1 MKKILSISVATLCL
15 YFAFQQVNLEDINR
29 ALFTANLFYVFLATL
44 ITFITFILR
53 SIRWRMLLN
62 TPRELSFVQYMS
74 STHIGYF
81 LNNILPFRAG
91 DLGRAQ
97 LLSNQSKEIRF
108 SFLVGSLV
116 AEKIIDLWIIG
127 FFSIFIIFSGYQDVL
142 GFKFSLIIL
151 LLYIITSTIIFGRNS
166 IVNIVQEK
174 FSITR
179 NFIDGYLLVSKNKIK
194 LVGISI
200 LLWCSFVVYIYLVL
214 QALNIN
220 LTTQQYIGLTIISS
234 IVTSLPVAPAAI
246 GTYHLAVIYCLSLYG
261 INIDLAQTAAILM
274 HSLFLVYTI
283 IFGYIFLSFEKI
295 DLKTL
300 INDDKN

>member
-142 GFKFSLIIL
+142 DFKFSLIIL

-166 IVNIVQEK
+166 LVNIVQEK
-174 FSITR
+174 FSITK

-194 LVGISI
+194 LGSISI

-214 QALNIN
+214 QALDIN

>member
-44 ITFITFILR
+44 INFITFILR
-53 SIRWRMLLN
+53 SIRWRILLN
-62 TPRELSFVQYMS
+62 TPKELSFVQYMS

-142 GFKFSLIIL
+142 DFKFSLIIL

-166 IVNIVQEK
+166 LVNIVQEK
-174 FSITR
+174 FSITK

-194 LVGISI
+194 LGSISI

-214 QALNIN
+214 QALDIN

>member
-1 MKKILSISVATLCL
+1 LKKILSISVATLCL

-53 SIRWRMLLN
+53 SIRWRMLLK

-166 IVNIVQEK
+166 LVNIVQEK

>member
-108 SFLVGSLV
+108 SFLFGSLV

-166 IVNIVQEK
+166 VVNIVQEK

-295 DLKTL
+295 NLKTL

>member
-166 IVNIVQEK
+166 LVNIVQEK

-261 INIDLAQTAAILM
+261 TNIDLAQTAAILM

>member
-53 SIRWRMLLN
+53 SIRWRILLN
-62 TPRELSFVQYMS
+62 TPKELSFVQYMS

-166 IVNIVQEK
+166 LVNIVQEK
-174 FSITR
+174 FSITK

-214 QALNIN
+214 QALDIN

>member
-53 SIRWRMLLN
+53 SIRWRILLN
-62 TPRELSFVQYMS
+62 TPKELSFVQYMS

-142 GFKFSLIIL
+142 DFKFSLIIL

-166 IVNIVQEK
+166 LVNIVQEK
-174 FSITR
+174 FSITK

-194 LVGISI
+194 LGSISI

-214 QALNIN
+214 QALDIN

-295 DLKTL
+295 DLKTI

>member
-29 ALFTANLFYVFLATL
+29 ALLTAKLFYVFLATL

-166 IVNIVQEK
+166 LVNIVQEK

>member
-194 LVGISI
+194 LVSISI

>member
-15 YFAFQQVNLEDINR
+15 YFAFQQVDLEDINR
-29 ALFTANLFYVFLATL
+29 VLFTANLFYVFLATL

-166 IVNIVQEK
+166 LVNIVQEK
-174 FSITR
+174 FSITK

-194 LVGISI
+194 LGSISI

-214 QALNIN
+214 QALDIN

-300 INDDKN
+300 INDNKN

>member
-1 MKKILSISVATLCL
+1 LKKILSISVATLCL

-166 IVNIVQEK
+166 LVNIVQEK

-194 LVGISI
+194 LVSISI

>member
-1 MKKILSISVATLCL
+1 LKKILSISVATLCL

-53 SIRWRMLLN
+53 SIRWRMLLK

-166 IVNIVQEK
+166 IINIVQEK

-214 QALNIN
+214 QALDIN

>member
-1 MKKILSISVATLCL
+1 
-15 YFAFQQVNLEDINR
+15 
-29 ALFTANLFYVFLATL
+29 
-44 ITFITFILR
+44 
-53 SIRWRMLLN
+53 MLLN

-108 SFLVGSLV
+108 SFLFGSLV

-166 IVNIVQEK
+166 LVNIVQEK

>member
-53 SIRWRMLLN
+53 SIRWRILLN

-142 GFKFSLIIL
+142 DFKFSLIIL

-166 IVNIVQEK
+166 LVNIVQEK
-174 FSITR
+174 FSITK

-194 LVGISI
+194 LGSISI

-214 QALNIN
+214 QALDIN

-295 DLKTL
+295 DLKTI

>member
-91 DLGRAQ
+91 DLGRSQ

-214 QALNIN
+214 QALDIN

-300 INDDKN
+300 INDNKN

>member
-53 SIRWRMLLN
+53 SIRWRILLN
-62 TPRELSFVQYMS
+62 TPKELSFVQYMS

-142 GFKFSLIIL
+142 DFKFSLIIL

-166 IVNIVQEK
+166 LVNIVQEK

>member
-166 IVNIVQEK
+166 IINIVQEK

-214 QALNIN
+214 QALDIN

>member
-1 MKKILSISVATLCL
+1 LKKILSISVATLCL

-29 ALFTANLFYVFLATL
+29 ALLTANLFYVFLATL

-166 IVNIVQEK
+166 LVNIVQEK

>member
-1 MKKILSISVATLCL
+1 LKKILSISVATLCL

-166 IVNIVQEK
+166 LVNIVQEK

-234 IVTSLPVAPAAI
+234 IVTSLPIAPAAI

>member
-53 SIRWRMLLN
+53 SIRWRILLN
-62 TPRELSFVQYMS
+62 TPKELSFVQYMS

-142 GFKFSLIIL
+142 DFKFSLIIL

-166 IVNIVQEK
+166 LVNIVQEK
-174 FSITR
+174 FSITK

>member
-62 TPRELSFVQYMS
+62 TPRELSFVQYIS

-166 IVNIVQEK
+166 LVNIVQEK

>member
-1 MKKILSISVATLCL
+1 
-15 YFAFQQVNLEDINR
+15 
-29 ALFTANLFYVFLATL
+29 
-44 ITFITFILR
+44 
-53 SIRWRMLLN
+53 ML
-62 TPRELSFVQYMS
+62 
-74 STHIGYF
+74 
-81 LNNILPFRAG
+81 
-91 DLGRAQ
+91 D
-97 LLSNQSKEIRF
+97 
-108 SFLVGSLV
+108 
-116 AEKIIDLWIIG
+116 
-127 FFSIFIIFSGYQDVL
+127 
-142 GFKFSLIIL
+142 FKFSLIIL

-166 IVNIVQEK
+166 LVNIVQEK
-174 FSITR
+174 FSITK

-194 LVGISI
+194 LGSISI

-214 QALNIN
+214 QALDIN

-295 DLKTL
+295 DLKTI

>member
-29 ALFTANLFYVFLATL
+29 VLFTANLFYVFLATL

>member
-166 IVNIVQEK
+166 LVNIVQEK

-194 LVGISI
+194 LVSISI

>member
-29 ALFTANLFYVFLATL
+29 ALLTANLFYVFLATL

-166 IVNIVQEK
+166 LVNIVQEK

>member
-1 MKKILSISVATLCL
+1 MKKILSISVATLCF
-15 YFAFQQVNLEDINR
+15 YFAFQQVDLEDINR
-29 ALFTANLFYVFLATL
+29 VLFTANLFYVFLATL

-166 IVNIVQEK
+166 LVNIVQEK

-179 NFIDGYLLVSKNKIK
+179 NFVDGYLLVSKNKIK

>member
-15 YFAFQQVNLEDINR
+15 YFAFQQVNLKDINR
-29 ALFTANLFYVFLATL
+29 VLFTANLFYVFLATL

-53 SIRWRMLLN
+53 SIRWRILLN
-62 TPRELSFVQYMS
+62 TPKELSFVQYMS

-142 GFKFSLIIL
+142 DFKFSLIIL

-166 IVNIVQEK
+166 LVNIVQEK
-174 FSITR
+174 FSITK

-194 LVGISI
+194 LGSISI

-214 QALNIN
+214 QALDIN

-295 DLKTL
+295 DLKTI

>member
-53 SIRWRMLLN
+53 SIRWRILLN
-62 TPRELSFVQYMS
+62 TPKELSFVQYMS

-97 LLSNQSKEIRF
+97 LLSNQSKEIKF

-151 LLYIITSTIIFGRNS
+151 LLYIITTTIIFGRNS
-166 IVNIVQEK
+166 LVNIVQEK
-174 FSITR
+174 FSITK

-194 LVGISI
+194 LGSISI
-200 LLWCSFVVYIYLVL
+200 LLWCSFVVYIYLIL
-214 QALNIN
+214 QAVDIN

>member
-91 DLGRAQ
+91 DLGRSQ

-300 INDDKN
+300 INDNKN

>member
-1 MKKILSISVATLCL
+1 LKKILSISVATLCL

-29 ALFTANLFYVFLATL
+29 ALFTANHFYVFLATL

-53 SIRWRMLLN
+53 SIRWRILLN

-142 GFKFSLIIL
+142 DFKFSLIIL
-151 LLYIITSTIIFGRNS
+151 LLYIITTTIIFGRNS
-166 IVNIVQEK
+166 LVNIIQEK
-174 FSITR
+174 FSITK

-194 LVGISI
+194 LGSISI

-214 QALNIN
+214 QALDIN

-234 IVTSLPVAPAAI
+234 IVTSLPVAPSAI

>member
-166 IVNIVQEK
+166 LVNIVQEK

-214 QALNIN
+214 QALDIN

>member
-29 ALFTANLFYVFLATL
+29 VLFTANLFYVFLATL

-53 SIRWRMLLN
+53 SIRWRILLN
-62 TPRELSFVQYMS
+62 TPKELSFVQYMS

-142 GFKFSLIIL
+142 DFKFSLIIL
-151 LLYIITSTIIFGRNS
+151 VLYIITSTIIFGRNS
-166 IVNIVQEK
+166 VVNIVQEK
-174 FSITR
+174 FSITK

-194 LVGISI
+194 LGSISI

-214 QALNIN
+214 QALDIN

-295 DLKTL
+295 DLKTI

>member
-1 MKKILSISVATLCL
+1 MKKVLSISVATLCL

-29 ALFTANLFYVFLATL
+29 ALITANLNYLFLASL

-62 TPRELSFVQYMS
+62 SPKELSFSQYVS

-91 DLGRAQ
+91 DLGRAK
-97 LLSNQSKEIRF
+97 LLSDHSKRMKF

-127 FFSIFIIFSGYQDVL
+127 FFSIFIIFLGYQDIL
-142 GFKFSLIIL
+142 GFNFSLIIL
-151 LLYIITSTIIFGRNS
+151 LLYIITTAIIFGENS
-166 IVNIVQEK
+166 LVNKIQEK
-174 FSITR
+174 FSITK

-194 LVGISI
+194 LGSISI

-214 QALNIN
+214 QALDIN

>member
-53 SIRWRMLLN
+53 SIRWRMLLI

>member
-1 MKKILSISVATLCL
+1 LKKILSISIATLCL

-166 IVNIVQEK
+166 LVNIVQEK

>member
-116 AEKIIDLWIIG
+116 AEKIIDLWMIG

-166 IVNIVQEK
+166 LVNIVQEK

>member
-151 LLYIITSTIIFGRNS
+151 LLYIITTTIIFGRNS
-166 IVNIVQEK
+166 LVNIVQEK
-174 FSITR
+174 FSITK

-194 LVGISI
+194 LGSISI

-214 QALNIN
+214 QALDIN

>member
-151 LLYIITSTIIFGRNS
+151 LLYIITSTIIIGRYS
-166 IVNIVQEK
+166 VVNIVQEK

>member
-1 MKKILSISVATLCL
+1 LKKILSISVATLCL

-29 ALFTANLFYVFLATL
+29 ALLTAKLFYVFLATL

-166 IVNIVQEK
+166 LVNIVQEK